1 MTLSL
6 NDMTI
11 YWCHLQQIFRVALL
25 LALLCHGVARG
36 QDAVTTPSPRPD
48 RSFKELLAQESARTS
63 QRTFVKRMAGGV
75 AGLSIGLFGYYRG
88 KGGIASKGIYSVAQT
103 VSVITISN
111 AVSDYNERSLIMT
124 LADEAND
131 QPVSYE
137 RMSQILLAQRSLDE
151 RRELT
156 TNAYTTLILGLLY
169 AGNAAY
175 ESKSN
180 QTLSNAYTFLSANC
194 LLLSSGAF
202 YKLHFDRAQ
211 SGSGISYFQL
221 SPFGGFLA
229 SF

>member
-1 MTLSL
+1 MLMMFSL
-6 NDMTI
+6 
-11 YWCHLQQIFRVALL
+11 
-25 LALLCHGVARG
+25 GVAHAEESIPIVG
-36 QDAVTTPSPRPD
+36 HSTE

-75 AGLSIGLFGYYRG
+75 AGLSIGLFGYYRE

-111 AVSDYNERSLIMT
+111 AVSDYNERSLILT
-124 LADEAND
+124 LATEAND
-131 QPVSYE
+131 QPISYE
-137 RMSQILLAQRSLDE
+137 RMSHILLGQRSLDD

-175 ESKSN
+175 ERRSN

-194 LLLSSGAF
+194 LLLSTGAF
-202 YKLHFDRAQ
+202 YKLHFVSAKENPLI
-211 SGSGISYFQL
+211 GSIQISPLGGL
-221 SPFGGFLA
+221 SATF
-229 SF
+229 